1 MLFNQTLHESLLL
14 PIDGD
19 QFCGVYLKSDK
30 QKFRPLRNEFN
41 VAQTSLRQLMQTPDP
56 AEMDSLQDASIEH
69 WHSLSSS
76 LIEIFKTTS
85 KDIEL
90 AGWMLAAQ
98 IVIDPAL
105 NGLREVSQWLQ
116 ALVEGHWDEV
126 HPILPDNKIKS
137 ESDKLKEINA
147 FKVKGFV
154 QLVGESE
161 DSSLVY
167 SPFLMLPL
175 IGDLNYSRYLSE
187 ERKGGLPE
195 LRQQY
200 QNVAMGERAKV
211 TSLMQNL
218 VLIRD
223 AMRAVEAHVANVCKQ
238 HLLPQPGFKFV
249 VGLIT
254 KILNAMEYV
263 SGLKSKDTQVTKAE
277 GQPATNESSH
287 VDGGE
292 KNMQV
297 KEDSI
302 TDHALLDGL
311 PVNNQEFNRDD
322 AFHQLRTLAEFF
334 RKVEPHSPV
343 SYLLE
348 KAIRWGY
355 LSLPEL
361 MSELLLNQEDTI
373 KQVFHLSALDEN
385 GDTNVIQPTH
395 KKMLPLSDVGESMSV
410 QHNNTRAVSTTTSH
424 SVLNNVTAVS
434 VEKTQEKP
442 VSTSS
447 SNSLW

>member
-1 MLFNQTLHESLLL
+1 MLFNQTLHELLLL
-14 PIDGD
+14 PIDDD

-41 VAQTSLRQLMQTPDP
+41 VAQTSQRQLMQTPDP
-56 AEMDSLQDASIEH
+56 AEMDSLQDANVEH
-69 WHSLSSS
+69 WRSLSSS

-90 AGWMLAAQ
+90 AGWLLAAQ

-105 NGLREVSQWLQ
+105 NGLREASQWLQ

-126 HPILPDNKIKS
+126 HPVLPDNKIKS

-175 IGDLNYSRYLSE
+175 IGDLNYSRYLSV

-200 QNVAMGERAKV
+200 QNVALGERAKV

-218 VLIRD
+218 VSIRE
-223 AMRAVEAHVANVCKQ
+223 AMRAVETHVTSVCKQ
-238 HLLPQPGFKFV
+238 YLLPQPGFQFV
-249 VGLIT
+249 VSVIT
-254 KILNAMEYV
+254 KILKAMEYI
-263 SGLKSKDTQVTKAE
+263 SGLKSEEKRVIKADI
-277 GQPATNESSH
+277 QPETDEINH

-292 KNMQV
+292 KNMEV
-297 KEDSI
+297 KEDSV
-302 TDHALLDGL
+302 TDYALLDGL

-322 AFHQLRTLAEFF
+322 AFHQLRTLAESF

-385 GDTNVIQPTH
+385 GDTNVIQPMH
-395 KKMLPLSDVGESMSV
+395 KKMLPLSGVDKSTSV
-410 QHNNTRAVSTTTSH
+410 QHNTRAVSTTSSH

-434 VEKTQEKP
+434 VEEVQEEP

>member
-1 MLFNQTLHESLLL
+1 
-14 PIDGD
+14 
-19 QFCGVYLKSDK
+19 
-30 QKFRPLRNEFN
+30 
-41 VAQTSLRQLMQTPDP
+41 
-56 AEMDSLQDASIEH
+56 
-69 WHSLSSS
+69 
-76 LIEIFKTTS
+76 
-85 KDIEL
+85 
-90 AGWMLAAQ
+90 
-98 IVIDPAL
+98 
-105 NGLREVSQWLQ
+105 
-116 ALVEGHWDEV
+116 
-126 HPILPDNKIKS
+126 
-137 ESDKLKEINA
+137 
-147 FKVKGFV
+147 
-154 QLVGESE
+154 
-161 DSSLVY
+161 
-167 SPFLMLPL
+167 
-175 IGDLNYSRYLSE
+175 
-187 ERKGGLPE
+187 
-195 LRQQY
+195 
-200 QNVAMGERAKV
+200 
-211 TSLMQNL
+211 MQNL

-254 KILNAMEYV
+254 KILKAMEYV

-277 GQPATNESSH
+277 GLPETNESSH

-395 KKMLPLSDVGESMSV
+395 KKMLPLSDVDESMSV
-410 QHNNTRAVSTTTSH
+410 QHNNTRAVSATTSH

>member
-19 QFCGVYLKSDK
+19 QFCGIYLKSDK

-41 VAQTSLRQLMQTPDP
+41 VAQTSQRQLMQTPDP
-56 AEMDSLQDASIEH
+56 AEMDSLQDANIEH
-69 WHSLSSS
+69 WRSLSSS

-98 IVIDPAL
+98 IVIDPEL
-105 NGLREVSQWLQ
+105 NGLREASQWLQ

-126 HPILPDNKIKS
+126 HPVLPDNKIKS

-223 AMRAVEAHVANVCKQ
+223 AINAVEAHVVSVCQ
-238 HLLPQPGFKFV
+238 QYLLPQPGFKFV

-254 KILNAMEYV
+254 NVLKAMEYV
-263 SGLKSKDTQVTKAE
+263 SGLKSKNTLVTKAE
-277 GQPATNESSH
+277 RQPETNESSH

-297 KEDSI
+297 KEDSVNH
-302 TDHALLDGL
+302 HASLGGL
-311 PVNNQEFNRDD
+311 PDNNQSFNRDD

-385 GDTNVIQPTH
+385 GDTNVIQPAH
-395 KKMLPLSDVGESMSV
+395 KAILPLSGVDASISV
-410 QHNNTRAVSTTTSH
+410 QHNTRTVSSTTSH
-424 SVLNNVTAVS
+424 SVLNNVTAVP
-434 VEKTQEKP
+434 VEETQEKP

>member
-14 PIDGD
+14 PINGE
-19 QFCGVYLKSDK
+19 QFCGIYLKADK

-41 VAQTSLRQLMQTPDP
+41 VAQTSQRQLMQTPDP
-56 AEMDSLQDASIEH
+56 AEIDSLQDTNVEH
-69 WHSLSSS
+69 WRSLSNS
-76 LIEIFKTTS
+76 LIDIFKTSS

-105 NGLREVSQWLQ
+105 NGLREASLWLQ
-116 ALVEGHWDEV
+116 TLVEEHWEAV
-126 HPILPDNKIKS
+126 HPVLPDNKIKS
-137 ESDKLKEINA
+137 ESDKLKEISA

-161 DSSLVY
+161 DSSLLY

-200 QNVAMGERAKV
+200 QNVALGERAKV

-218 VLIRD
+218 VSVREAI
-223 AMRAVEAHVANVCKQ
+223 RAVETHVASVCKQ
-238 HLLPQPGFKFV
+238 HLLPQPGFQFV
-249 VGLIT
+249 IGVIT
-254 KILNAMEYV
+254 KILKAMEYI
-263 SGLKSKDTQVTKAE
+263 SGLKSEEKRVNKAATQPE
-277 GQPATNESSH
+277 LDDENH
-287 VDGGE
+287 VDGDE
-292 KNMQV
+292 LAMSEQDNHAT
-297 KEDSI
+297 
-302 TDHALLDGL
+302 TDPAIHMLSGQGKA
-311 PVNNQEFNRDD
+311 FSRDD
-322 AFHQLRTLAEFF
+322 AFHQLRTLADYF
-334 RKVEPHSPV
+334 KKSEPHSPV

-373 KQVFHLSALDEN
+373 KQVFHLSALDES
-385 GDTNVIQPTH
+385 GETNVITPTH
-395 KKMLPLSDVGESMSV
+395 NTVLPTPLSEGAV
-410 QHNNTRAVSTTTSH
+410 QHRVNTVSTTTSN
-424 SVLNNVTAVS
+424 SVSSDVANVS
-434 VEKTQEKP
+434 IEKTQEKP
-442 VSTSS
+442 ESTSS

>member
-14 PIDGD
+14 PIDDD
-19 QFCGVYLKSDK
+19 QFCGIYLKSDK

-41 VAQTSLRQLMQTPDP
+41 VAQTSQRQLMQTPDP
-56 AEMDSLQDASIEH
+56 AEMDSLQDANIEH
-69 WHSLSSS
+69 WRSLSSS
-76 LIEIFKTTS
+76 LVEIFRTTS

-105 NGLREVSQWLQ
+105 NGLREASQWLQ
-116 ALVEGHWDEV
+116 ALVEGHWDNV
-126 HPILPDNKIKS
+126 HPVLPDNKIKS

-218 VLIRD
+218 VLIRE
-223 AMRAVEAHVANVCKQ
+223 AIRAVETHVASVCKQ
-238 HLLPQPGFKFV
+238 YLLPQPGFQFV
-249 VGLIT
+249 IGVIT
-254 KILNAMEYV
+254 KILKAMEYI
-263 SGLKSKDTQVTKAE
+263 SGLKSEEKRETKADTQSETDEV
-277 GQPATNESSH
+277 NH
-287 VDGGE
+287 VDGSEQGMSE
-292 KNMQV
+292 Q
-297 KEDSI
+297 E
-302 TDHALLDGL
+302 
-311 PVNNQEFNRDD
+311 NNATAYGAIGTLAGQNQAFSRDD
-322 AFHQLRTLAEFF
+322 AFHQLRTLADYF
-334 RKVEPHSPV
+334 KKSEPHSPV

-373 KQVFHLSALDEN
+373 KQVFHFSALDEN
-385 GDTNVIQPTH
+385 GDTNVIAPTH
-395 KKMLPLSDVGESMSV
+395 NNVLPASNLKGAV
-410 QHNNTRAVSTTTSH
+410 QHTMNTVSAASNH
-424 SVLNNVTAVS
+424 SVSNNVANVS
-434 VEKTQEKP
+434 VEKTQEEP